1 MNDVNVL
8 KRNAAVRFADRRLG
22 EARRMADFADDTGQL
37 SAQVVTRA
45 GKLLADDSRWWDY
58 WQALNDASVA
68 YESAGLGLL
77 AGRVAF
83 MARRVAELGDRE
95 NVRDAWQKF
104 DRLNAVVPALF
115 GGAGDDPGEPE
126 GGAA

>member
-1 MNDVNVL
+1 MSDVNVL
-8 KRNAAVRFADRRLG
+8 KRIAAVRFADHRLWV
-22 EARRMADFADDTGQL
+22 ARQLADCADDAGQL
-37 SAQVVTRA
+37 SAQVVTRT
-45 GKLLADDSRWWDY
+45 GKRVADDSRWWEY

-77 AGRVAF
+77 AGRVAL

-104 DRLNAVVPALF
+104 DRLNA
-115 GGAGDDPGEPE
+115 GGCGVA
-126 GGAA
+126 